1 MQNIKKNIVLRNM
14 ILKDLISSANDI
26 LGLTID
32 WQKTET
38 DDNYQQL
45 FACARLVLN
54 SLMGIWVASDS
65 TQITPEEYG
74 LDNATVTYGILSEY
88 AFVAGMFNEWKVWQ
102 EKYNAGLF
110 KAQHGKS
117 RILPVR

>member
-1 MQNIKKNIVLRNM
+1 M
-14 ILKDLISSANDI
+14 ILKDLISSANEI
-26 LGLTID
+26 LGLTINWED
-32 WQKTET
+32 TAN

-54 SLMGIWVASDS
+54 TLTGVWAISNNTNIMVED
-65 TQITPEEYG
+65 YG
-74 LDNATVTYGILSEY
+74 LDNATVVYGILSEY

-117 RILPVR
+117 RILPIH

>member
-1 MQNIKKNIVLRNM
+1 MS
-14 ILKDLISSANDI
+14 LKDLIKNANDI

-32 WQKTET
+32 WHNTST

-54 SLMGIWVASDS
+54 SLMGTWAVSDS
-65 TQITPEEYG
+65 TSIVPEDYG
-74 LDNATVTYGILSEY
+74 LDHATVVYGILSEY

-117 RILPVR
+117 RIMPVH

>member
-1 MQNIKKNIVLRNM
+1 M
-14 ILKDLISSANDI
+14 ILRYLIKGANDL
-26 LGLTID
+26 LGLTVN
-32 WQKTET
+32 WQNTAE

-45 FACARLVLN
+45 FACARLVIN
-54 SLMGIWVASDS
+54 SLMGDWTVSD
-65 TQITPEEYG
+65 TMTIVPEDYG
-74 LDNATVTYGILSEY
+74 LDKATVIYGILSEY

-117 RILPVR
+117 RILPVC

>member
-1 MQNIKKNIVLRNM
+1 M
-14 ILKDLISSANDI
+14 ILKDLISSSNEI

-32 WQKTET
+32 WENTKA

-45 FACARLVLN
+45 FACARLVIN
-54 SLMGIWVASDS
+54 SLMGKWVESDS
-65 TQITPEEYG
+65 TYIVPEDYG
-74 LDNATVTYGILSEY
+74 LDNATVIYGILSEY

-110 KAQHGKS
+110 KAHNGKS
-117 RILPVR
+117 RIMPVH

>member
-1 MQNIKKNIVLRNM
+1 M

-26 LGLTID
+26 LGLPIN
-32 WQKTET
+32 WQNTAD

-54 SLMGIWVASDS
+54 SLMGNWIISDS
-65 TQITPEEYG
+65 TRITPEDYG
-74 LDNATVTYGILSEY
+74 LDKATVVYGVLAEY

-102 EKYNAGLF
+102 EKYNSGLF
-110 KAQHGKS
+110 KAQNGKS
-117 RILPVR
+117 RILPVH

>member
-1 MQNIKKNIVLRNM
+1 M

-26 LGLTID
+26 LGLPIN
-32 WQKTET
+32 WQNTAT
-38 DDNYQQL
+38 DDNYLQL
-45 FACARLVLN
+45 FACARLVVN
-54 SLMGIWVASDS
+54 SLMGIWTMSDA
-65 TQITPEEYG
+65 TKITPEDYG
-74 LDNATVTYGILSEY
+74 LDNATMIYGVLSEY

-117 RILPVR
+117 RILPVQ

>member
-1 MQNIKKNIVLRNM
+1 M
-14 ILKDLISSANDI
+14 ILRDLISSANDI
-26 LGLTID
+26 LGLPIN
-32 WQKTET
+32 WQSTAS

-54 SLMGIWVASDS
+54 SLMGNWIISDS
-65 TQITPEEYG
+65 TRITPEDFG
-74 LDNATVTYGILSEY
+74 LDKATVVYGVLAEY

-117 RILPVR
+117 RILPIH

>member
-1 MQNIKKNIVLRNM
+1 M
-14 ILKDLISSANDI
+14 ILRDLIHSANEF
-26 LGLTID
+26 LGLPIN
-32 WQKTET
+32 WQSTANG
-38 DDNYQQL
+38 DNYLQL

-54 SLMGIWVASDS
+54 SLMGSWIMSDS
-65 TQITPEEYG
+65 TMITPEDYG
-74 LDNATVTYGILSEY
+74 LDKATLVYGVLAEY

-117 RILPVR
+117 RILPVH

>member
-1 MQNIKKNIVLRNM
+1 M
-14 ILKDLISSANDI
+14 ILKDLISSSNQI

-32 WQKTET
+32 WENTSA

-45 FACARLVLN
+45 FACARLVIN
-54 SLMGIWVASDS
+54 SLMGKWVESDS
-65 TQITPEEYG
+65 TYIVPEDYG
-74 LDNATVTYGILSEY
+74 LDNATVIYGILSEY

-117 RILPVR
+117 RILPIH

>member
-1 MQNIKKNIVLRNM
+1 M
-14 ILKDLISSANDI
+14 ILKDLISNANDI

-32 WQKTET
+32 WQNTSA

-54 SLMGIWVASDS
+54 SMIGIWEVSDS
-65 TQITPEEYG
+65 TTIVAEDYG
-74 LDNATVTYGILSEY
+74 FDNATVIYGILSEY

-117 RILPVR
+117 RVMPVH

>member
-1 MQNIKKNIVLRNM
+1 MN
-14 ILKDLISSANDI
+14 LKDLIKNANDI

-32 WQKTET
+32 WQNTSA

-54 SLMGIWVASDS
+54 SLMGNWAVSDS
-65 TQITPEEYG
+65 TIIVPEDYG
-74 LDNATVTYGILSEY
+74 LDKSTVVYGILSEY

-110 KAQHGKS
+110 KAHHGKS
-117 RILPVR
+117 RIMPVY